1 MNIRSSNVARRR
13 GRILNVASIVGYQP
27 GGPGMAVYY
36 ATKAYVLSFTKGL
49 AFELAGTGVS
59 VTALCP
65 GRFRFRGRGGSQTF
79 LYRWVPQARPDAVA
93 KAGYRAN
100 EGTSNGHSGVH
111 REVVRFRWRTPAA
124 RHSAVRKS
132 MVVEAPR

>member
-36 ATKAYVLSFTKGL
+36 ATKAYVLSFPKGL

-65 GRFRFRGRGGSQTF
+65 GRFRFRGRGGSEPN
-79 LYRWVPQARPDAVA
+79 LSLSMGAA
-93 KAGYRAN
+93 
-100 EGTSNGHSGVH
+100 S
-111 REVVRFRWRTPAA
+111 AA
-124 RHSAVRKS
+124 RCGGKGWI
-132 MVVEAPR
+132 PRE